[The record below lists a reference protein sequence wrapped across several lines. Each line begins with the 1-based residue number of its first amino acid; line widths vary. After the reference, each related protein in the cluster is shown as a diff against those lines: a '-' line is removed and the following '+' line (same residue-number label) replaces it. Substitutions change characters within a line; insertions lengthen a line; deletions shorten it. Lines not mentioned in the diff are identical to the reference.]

1 MTIEVLRVPDEE
13 LEGLAKKNGPSSLE
27 AHVLRNLRSL
37 RSKDRQAYAFKFGRY
52 MIAATLRPTIN
63 RRTVQEPSLRDRLLR
78 APSSAPAREGISLGK
93 KPPRLG
99 FPGLGCPGRR
109 EVV

>member
-1 MTIEVLRVPDEE
+1 MTIEVTRVPDEE

-52 MIAATLRPTIN
+52 MIAGPTPDAATEQIMIEIAED
-63 RRTVQEPSLRDRLLR
+63 VEAD
-78 APSSAPAREGISLGK
+78 E
-93 KPPRLG
+93 
-99 FPGLGCPGRR
+99 
-109 EVV
+109 